1 MRSFRKFRKTRRR
14 RMTKRQQTRRR
25 RTNKRQQKKGRRRS
39 VKNKIGVGRRKFGG
53 SQGAAGLYDEMAKK
67 VAANSA
73 AGVYHAM
80 GKNVAANSAAGVYT
94 AMAKRVAADRAAGEN
109 SNTINAA
116 ERYLLTAHKG
126 LKAGELIKFTTK
138 DGGEY
143 SAKVPSGKNP
153 KVGETVM
160 EEGESFYVYVIH
172 INNYYSSGDTVKYMY
187 DDDDGESTMKQFKTD
202 IKLNK
207 GETVAYAP

>member
-53 SQGAAGLYDEMAKK
+53 SQLEELKK
-67 VAANSA
+67 SVAANSA
-73 AGVYHAM
+73 DGRFDEMA
-80 GKNVAANSAAGVYT
+80 KRVAANSAAGVYT
-94 AMAKRVAADRAAGEN
+94 AMANRLRAAGEN

-116 ERYLLTAHKG
+116 DRYVLTAHQG
-126 LKAGELIKFTTK
+126 FKAGELFKFTAK
-138 DGGEY
+138 DGVKY

-160 EEGESFYVYVIH
+160 EKGESFYVYVIH

-187 DDDDGESTMKQFKTD
+187 HDDDGESKMEEFTTD
-202 IKLNK
+202 IHLDK